1 MTVAL
6 SPHTPLSLIEVM
18 QELISNLRPTSGAS
32 TPSYRRAVESDEL
45 WDGTRA
51 IEVTQQRTYHRSS
64 MVDINGS
71 RFGNFV
77 SAVGEVSVQSTAT
90 NNPDYDMAALAL
102 AAENHDEQAFLAA
115 CAAIDWRQ
123 RDAADFLQAI
133 QWALAAGAHRA
144 AGRLALLGA
153 EYHPEPG
160 PLQAAATVLAPSTV
174 AVRSQ
179 PADPSTAANRVW
191 LSTHRSQH
199 RGEWVALRDGVLL
212 GSAAILADLTARFG
226 IHPEILYTRVY

>member
-51 IEVTQQRTYHRSS
+51 IEVTHQRTYHRSS

-77 SAVGEVSVQSTAT
+77 SAVGELSVQSTAT

-102 AAENHDEQAFLAA
+102 AAENQDERAFLAA
-115 CAAIDWRQ
+115 IAAIDWRR
-123 RDAADFLQAI
+123 RDETDFLQAI

-144 AGRLALLGA
+144 AGALALRGA
-153 EYHPEPG
+153 QLHPDDDK
-160 PLQAAATVLAPSTV
+160 LLTAARVLAPQTTSAAHQAADSYV
-174 AVRSQ
+174 ALNRS
-179 PADPSTAANRVW
+179 W
-191 LSTHRSQH
+191 LKAHREQY
-199 RGEWVALRDGVLL
+199 RGRWVALSGGNLL
-212 GSAAILADLTARFG
+212 GSAAALEELTARFG
-226 IHPEILYTRVY
+226 VNPQILYTRVF